1 MELDEELVGLT
12 GPTKKKPVE
21 KTSRKEG
28 GREGIPEGVLEGQL
42 ASGKP
47 LDGGAESGRIDEG
60 EHVVQPLVLGADQVA
75 ARRDV
80 INTAGVSALS

>member
-21 KTSRKEG
+21 KKAEKKVEG
-28 GREGIPEGVLEGQL
+28 KVIPEGVLEGQL